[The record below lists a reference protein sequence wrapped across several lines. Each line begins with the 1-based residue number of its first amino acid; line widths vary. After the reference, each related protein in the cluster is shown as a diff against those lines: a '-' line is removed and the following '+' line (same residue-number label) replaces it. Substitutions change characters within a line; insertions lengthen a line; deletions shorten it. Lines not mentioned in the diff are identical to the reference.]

1 MSKRLPILIPKGK
14 KILLFDGVCNLCD
27 GFVQFLLKRD
37 KKAIDLAYTNY
48 SKALYGVILR
58 VVQSEEAAEEILQDV
73 FVNVYKNAIKFK
85 GNASLK
91 TWIYRITIN
100 ESINYLR
107 YKQRKKRFGFHVPLL
122 TSRDSDVFNIS
133 DIRHPGILLEDKE
146 GVEYIMKAINGLPNN
161 QKTAILLKT
170 VDGLS
175 QKEIAE
181 VLETSVKAVEALLSR
196 ARKKLK
202 IKLID

>member
-1 MSKRLPILIPKGK
+1 MTKDLEIIQLIAKGDKRELE
-14 KILLFDGVCNLCD
+14 LLYN
-27 GFVQFLLKRD
+27 
-37 KKAIDLAYTNY
+37 NY
-48 SKALYGVILR
+48 SSIVYNTAMNY
-58 VVQSEEAAEEILQDV
+58 VQNAQDAEEILQDV
-73 FVNVYKNAIKFK
+73 FVNVYKNASNFK

-133 DIRHPGILLEDKE
+133 DVRHPGVLLEDKE
-146 GVEYIMKAINGLPNN
+146 AVEYIMKAINELPNN

-170 VDGLS
+170 IDGLS

-202 IKLID
+202 IKLVD

>member
-1 MSKRLPILIPKGK
+1 MVNDLERIQRIAKGDK
-14 KILLFDGVCNLCD
+14 TELELLYNTHSSIVYNTAMNY
-27 GFVQFLLKRD
+27 VQNEQDAGEVL
-37 KKAIDLAYTNY
+37 
-48 SKALYGVILR
+48 
-58 VVQSEEAAEEILQDV
+58 EDV
-73 FVNVYKNAIKFK
+73 FVNVYKNAGKFK

-91 TWIYRITIN
+91 TWIYRVTIN

-107 YKQRKKRFGFHVPLL
+107 YKQRKKRFGFHIPLL

-133 DIRHPGILLEDKE
+133 EVRHPGILLENKE
-146 GVEYIMKAINGLPNN
+146 AVEYIMKEINKLPNN

-170 VDGLS
+170 IDGLS

-202 IKLID
+202 IKLIN